1 MKYFTIKEMEH
12 SAIAEAKGITN
23 KIPPKF
29 IKNYVELIDKVLDP
43 IRAQYTNPI
52 YVNSGYRCKELNE
65 AVGGVKTSQHTCI
78 NNSAAVDITTNK
90 GREANKVLFYLIKD
104 MIERKQIVV
113 DQLINENNYSWIHIG
128 LKIDDKNR
136 NQIIHSILK

>member
-1 MKYFTIKEMEH
+1 MKYFTIEKMEH
-12 SAIAEAKGITN
+12 STTANAKGIIN

-29 IKNYVELIDKVLDP
+29 IRNYVELIEKVLDP

-90 GREANKVLFYLIKD
+90 GREANKVLFSLIKD

-128 LKIDDKNR
+128 LKIDGKNR
-136 NQIIHSILK
+136 NQISHIS

>member
-1 MKYFTIKEMEH
+1 MKYFTIEEMEH
-12 SAIAEAKGITN
+12 SAVADAKGIIN

-43 IRAQYTNPI
+43 IRAQYTMPI

-78 NNSAAVDITTNK
+78 NDSAAADITTNK
-90 GREANKVLFYLIKD
+90 GREVNKVLFHVIKNLVQTG
-104 MIERKQIVV
+104 QIKV
-113 DQLINENNYSWIHIG
+113 DQLINENNFMWIHVSY
-128 LKIDDKNR
+128 KIYGKNR
-136 NQIIHSILK
+136 NQILAL

>member
-1 MKYFTIKEMEH
+1 MKYFTIEEMEH
-12 SAIAEAKGITN
+12 SAIADAKGIIN

-29 IKNYVELIDKVLDP
+29 IKNYVELIEKVLDP

-52 YVNSGYRCKELNE
+52 YVSSGYRCKELNE

-78 NNSAAVDITTNK
+78 NNSAAVDITTKK
-90 GREANKVLFYLIKD
+90 GREANKVLFYLIKG
-104 MIERKQIVV
+104 MIEKKQIVV

-128 LKIDDKNR
+128 LKIDGKNR
-136 NQIIHSILK
+136 NQIISI

>member
-1 MKYFTIKEMEH
+1 MKYFTIEEMEH
-12 SAIAEAKGITN
+12 SAIADAKGIIN

-29 IKNYVELIDKVLDP
+29 IKNYVELIEKVLDP

-78 NNSAAVDITTNK
+78 NDSAAADIDTNK
-90 GREANKVLFYLIKD
+90 GRDANKVLFHVIKNLVQTG
-104 MIERKQIVV
+104 QIKV
-113 DQLINENNYSWIHIG
+113 DQLINENNFMWIHVSY
-128 LKIDDKNR
+128 KIYGKNR
-136 NQIIHSILK
+136 NQILAL

>member
-1 MKYFTIKEMEH
+1 MKYFTIEKMEH
-12 SAIAEAKGITN
+12 STTANAKGIIN
-23 KIPPKF
+23 KISPKF
-29 IKNYVELIDKVLDP
+29 LKNYVELIEKVLDP
-43 IRAQYTNPI
+43 IQEQYTNPI
-52 YVNSGYRCKELNE
+52 YINSGYRCKELNE

-78 NNSAAVDITTNK
+78 NNSAAVDITTKK

-128 LKIDDKNR
+128 LKIDGKNR
-136 NQIIHSILK
+136 NQIIS

>member
-1 MKYFTIKEMEH
+1 MKYFTIEEMEH
-12 SAIAEAKGITN
+12 SAVADAKGITN

-65 AVGGVKTSQHTCI
+65 AVS
-78 NNSAAVDITTNK
+78 
-90 GREANKVLFYLIKD
+90 
-104 MIERKQIVV
+104 
-113 DQLINENNYSWIHIG
+113 
-128 LKIDDKNR
+128 
-136 NQIIHSILK
+136 